1 MKPWFRIGSNWTSIF
16 LGGGM
21 CGGFNLM
28 WKPRQILGN
37 SSTIVMASEWFRN
50 GPYTC
55 SYMCTWFKY
64 GDHEKMMLSSNWGE
78 LWYAGD
84 ELNIAVGNIIKPS
97 IWYLA
102 GSTEHLHGF
111 TLKYESCNEKLLISG
126 FRGGLYMQ
134 TNPHYTLRPIF
145 QALVFKGHKGDFGP
159 SGFRTFCEWRCFP

>member
-1 MKPWFRIGSNWTSIF
+1 MRE
-16 LGGGM
+16 
-21 CGGFNLM
+21 
-28 WKPRQILGN
+28 ILQP
-37 SSTIVMASEWFRN
+37 SWCCEWFRN

-102 GSTEHLHGF
+102 GSTGHLHGF

-126 FRGGLYMQ
+126 FGGTLYANKP
-134 TNPHYTLRPIF
+134 TLYIATHYPSTCLQPTPQGWFRPQWFSDILRVTMFSI
-145 QALVFKGHKGDFGP
+145 G
-159 SGFRTFCEWRCFP
+159 GFRGCKPKPPNDSL